1 LIDSWRISWDST
13 FRQAQWLPTFRK
25 KLFKLTPSGSPID
38 STNFMPLYQQDIAG
52 NSRYLKPLDDIV
64 FLIDIYVTDKPTGCT
79 NFSNKRGHLLTR
91 TTPVRG
97 EIK

>member
-38 STNFMPLYQQDIAG
+38 STNFMTLYQQDITG
-52 NSRYLKPLDDIV
+52 NSRYLKTLDDIV
-64 FLIDIYVTDKPTGCT
+64 FLVDIYVPDKPTGCA
-79 NFSNKRGHLLTR
+79 NFSNKRCHLLTG
-91 TTPVRG
+91 TAPVCRK
-97 EIK
+97 IK